1 MNEIKDKRFFSAGRA
16 VFTVDNGKGQHYTYR
31 IGHSKP
37 EQPLFVGL
45 LTGPNNE
52 ADYTYMGILSTKESP
67 FHSRNA
73 TFLPIKEETSLALTQ
88 KSPYNSETAPVKVL
102 RWAIATVMAQKPLP
116 EGYSIKHE
124 GKCCRCGRTLT
135 TPLSVERGIGPE
147 CWEKM
152 GGC

>member
-52 ADYTYMGILSTKESP
+52 ADYTYLGIYNPES
-67 FHSRNA
+67 HQVRLTAKSRY
-73 TFLPIKEETSLALTQ
+73 TE
-88 KSPYNSETAPVKVL
+88 ETAPVKVI
-102 RWAIATVMAQKPLP
+102 RWAIKQVVEGKPLP
-116 EGYSIKHE
+116 EGYSVKHE

-135 TPLSVERGIGPE
+135 TPESVERGIGPE

-152 GGC
+152 GGF

>member
-52 ADYTYMGILSTKESP
+52 ADYTYMGIFNP
-67 FHSRNA
+67 
-73 TFLPIKEETSLALTQ
+73 ETGEVRLTA
-88 KSPYNSETAPVKVL
+88 KSKYTNDTQPVKVI
-102 RWAIATVMAQKPLP
+102 RWAIKKVIEGQPLP
-116 EGYSIKHE
+116 EGYSVKHE
-124 GKCCRCGRTLT
+124 GKCCCCGRALT
-135 TPLSVERGIGPE
+135 DPLSIELGIGPI
-147 CWEKM
+147 CREK
-152 GGC
+152 GGW